1 MTIHTIERIALP
13 DRETFFR
20 EYVFKRKPVV
30 ITNLFAND
38 PIARVRTLQ
47 DAKDAFGEMKL
58 LVRQEY
64 MSTRNTPARHVTS
77 VMTFNEYWDHI
88 HNDPNSNLL
97 CTEYDIPAPLMM
109 LFKLPDVCRANDI
122 GQPEILDFPRRYG
135 DHDLFENIFIA
146 GRNNRAHIHYDG
158 DHRQVF
164 LYQVF
169 GRKEVILL
177 PPAGGARF
185 RPLDQYNLDLHLHTM
200 SHEERMKIVDEAD
213 GYRTVIEPG
222 ETIYMPM
229 LIWHYLE
236 YVDDAMSFNVRFGRN
251 KFGRFLCI
259 DNFHRDYY
267 LQTFASHLAD
277 TQLVDT
283 KYADAIAAITREYQ
297 KPAPDLPT
305 KVRDMRQLFKGLC
318 ERFFPD
324 ARADQYASRAN
335 EEEQVREILHDLTG
349 RSAYPSPASVSQMR
363 PAGPMSP
370 AQRSLIAERATKCGY
385 SAEQLR
391 HIVFN
396 RTGKNDLTAL
406 NKSEAV
412 QMISYLSSPGASY

>member
-1 MTIHTIERIALP
+1 MP

-30 ITNLFAND
+30 ITDLFARD
-38 PIARVRTLQ
+38 PIGQVRTL
-47 DAKDAFGEMKL
+47 KDASEMFGGMKL

-64 MSTRNTPARHVTS
+64 MSSRNTPARHETG
-77 VMTFNEYWDHI
+77 VMTFDEYWDHI
-88 HNDPNSNLL
+88 HANPESKLL
-97 CTEYDIPAPLMM
+97 CTEYDIPAPMM
-109 LFKLPDVCRANDI
+109 MQFKLPDQCRAADI
-122 GQPEILDFPRRYG
+122 GQREILDFPRRYG
-135 DHDLFENIFIA
+135 DHDLYANLFIA
-146 GRNNRAHIHYDG
+146 GRDNRAHIHYDG

-185 RPLDQYNLDLHLHTM
+185 KPLDQYNLELELHRL
-200 SHEERMKIVDEAD
+200 SREQRLEIIEEAG
-213 GYRTVIEPG
+213 GYHTVIGPG

-267 LQTFASHLAD
+267 VQTFASNLAD
-277 TQLVDT
+277 TAACET
-283 KYADAIAAITREYQ
+283 KYAQAMDAITAEYQ
-297 KPAPDLPT
+297 KRPVDLPT
-305 KVRDMRQLFKGLC
+305 RVRDMRQLFKGLC
-318 ERFFPD
+318 EQYFPE
-324 ARADQYASRAN
+324 AGADQYASRAR
-335 EEEQVREILHDLTG
+335 EEDQLQEILRDLSG
-349 RSAYPSPASVSQMR
+349 RTPYLDPAAVMRMR
-363 PAGPMSP
+363 PVGPISP
-370 AQRSLIAERATKCGY
+370 TQRSLIAERARSCGY
-385 SAEQLR
+385 SPAQLR

-396 RTGKNDLTAL
+396 RTGKNDVEDL
-406 NKSEAV
+406 NKAEAV
-412 QMISYLSSPGASY
+412 QMIGYFASPGAQF